1 MIITLVTF
9 AFFFGLLISRVG
21 LPPMVGFLLAG
32 FACNF
37 AISQGY
43 INVGPEFTENIKRI
57 ADLGVTLLLFSIGLK
72 LKLKDL
78 ASAEVWGTSV
88 IHILASTFLF
98 FIVIIFGK
106 SMFDVELFDL
116 SIPAIIVLAFG
127 LSFSSTVYAV
137 KVLEDK
143 GDMSA
148 LYGKIAIGILVMQD
162 IFAVIFLAVSEGK
175 YPSIFAFLVLLLF
188 LPHVRRL
195 IYKLIDQAGY
205 GELLVVT
212 GLFFALVAGYEF
224 FYSVDLKGDLGAL
237 ILGIVISNHPK
248 SKALSKSLFSF
259 KELMLVGF
267 FIYVGMQGL
276 PTLPIIIA
284 AILLVL
290 ILPFKTWLYF
300 YITTRFGLRSRTSLF
315 SSISLGN
322 YSEFGLIVAALGVS
336 QGFLPVDWL
345 LIIAIAVSISFAAA
359 SPFSKKGE
367 EFYQKYK
374 KFWDNFQKNKLN
386 SKDEILDCGEATVLI
401 IGMGRVGTGAY
412 NILSDARPKKVLG
425 IEIDEENALKLRND
439 GFNVKVAD
447 ATDTDFWNMVHQSKP
462 VEEMILLAM
471 PNHMSNIYAAERI
484 RASKLDCK
492 IVAIAKHK
500 TEVNEL
506 SKMGI
511 PSFNLYLEAGE
522 GLANQALIEMEK
534 KD

>member
-248 SKALSKSLFSF
+248 SK
-259 KELMLVGF
+259 
-267 FIYVGMQGL
+267 
-276 PTLPIIIA
+276 
-284 AILLVL
+284 
-290 ILPFKTWLYF
+290 LY
-300 YITTRFGLRSRTSLF
+300 
-315 SSISLGN
+315 
-322 YSEFGLIVAALGVS
+322 
-336 QGFLPVDWL
+336 P
-345 LIIAIAVSISFAAA
+345 
-359 SPFSKKGE
+359 
-367 EFYQKYK
+367 
-374 KFWDNFQKNKLN
+374 
-386 SKDEILDCGEATVLI
+386 
-401 IGMGRVGTGAY
+401 
-412 NILSDARPKKVLG
+412 
-425 IEIDEENALKLRND
+425 
-439 GFNVKVAD
+439 
-447 ATDTDFWNMVHQSKP
+447 
-462 VEEMILLAM
+462 
-471 PNHMSNIYAAERI
+471 
-484 RASKLDCK
+484 
-492 IVAIAKHK
+492 
-500 TEVNEL
+500 
-506 SKMGI
+506 
-511 PSFNLYLEAGE
+511 NLYSVSK
-522 GLANQALIEMEK
+522 N
-534 KD
+534 

>member
-9 AFFFGLLISRVG
+9 AFFFGLLISRIG

-32 FACNF
+32 FAYNF
-37 AISQGY
+37 AGLETPDGLQ
-43 INVGPEFTENIKRI
+43 TI

-78 ASAEVWGTSV
+78 ATSEVWGTSSA
-88 IHILASTFLF
+88 HIFLSTLLF
-98 FIVIIFGK
+98 SVIIFFGK
-106 SMFDVELFDL
+106 SVIDLPLFNL
-116 SIPAIIVLAFG
+116 SITAIIVLAFG

-162 IFAVIFLAVSEGK
+162 IFAVIFLAISEGK
-175 YPSIFAFLVLLLF
+175 YPSIYALLVFLLF
-188 LPHVRRL
+188 LPQVRKV
-195 IYKLIDQAGY
+195 IYKLIDQVGY

-237 ILGIVISNHPK
+237 ILGIVISNHAK

-267 FIYVGMQGL
+267 FLSVGMQGL
-276 PTLPIIIA
+276 PTLPILIT
-284 AILLVL
+284 AIVLVF

-359 SPFSKKGE
+359 SPFSKKAE
-367 EFYQKYK
+367 ETYQKYK
-374 KFWDNFQKNKLN
+374 KFWDNFQKNNLH

-412 NILSDARPKKVLG
+412 KILDNARPNKVLG
-425 IEIDEENALKLRND
+425 IELSEEHAIKLRND
-439 GFNVKVAD
+439 GFNVQVAD

-484 RASKLDCK
+484 IASKLDCK
-492 IVAIAKHK
+492 IVAIAKHE

-506 SKMGI
+506 SKLGI
-511 PSFNLYLEAGE
+511 PSFNLYREAGE
-522 GLANQALIEMEK
+522 GLANQALIEMKK
-534 KD
+534 KDDQT